1 MENVTF
7 SNSLEIVTWGL
18 FSAIAALF
26 SVGSFLL
33 QGTLGEA
40 QDGNK
45 TGEMRAGHLFLRL
58 TCSRPLLGLSTSGH
72 RGPVH
77 LRE

>member
-40 QDGNK
+40 RDRNK
-45 TGEMRAGHLFLRL
+45 RGETRAGHLFPRL
-58 TCSRPLLGLSTSGH
+58 PCSGPLLGLRTSGH
-72 RGPVH
+72 QGPVR
-77 LRE
+77 LRK